1 MDAGA
6 FLISCSKPAAVT
18 TTVSIWTT
26 PIVSSLAP
34 AADCAWA
41 LPAAAI
47 ANTSGNKR
55 NDGKWLGRAP
65 PEPLMLF

>member
-1 MDAGA
+1 M
-6 FLISCSKPAAVT
+6 
-18 TTVSIWTT
+18 
-26 PIVSSLAP
+26 VSSFAP

-47 ANTSGNKR
+47 AKASGNKR
-55 NDGKWLGRAP
+55 KDGKWAGRAP